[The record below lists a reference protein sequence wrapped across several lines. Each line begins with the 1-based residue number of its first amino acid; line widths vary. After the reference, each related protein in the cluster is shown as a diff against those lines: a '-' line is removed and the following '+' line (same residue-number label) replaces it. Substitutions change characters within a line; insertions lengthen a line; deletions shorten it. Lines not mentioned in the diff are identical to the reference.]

1 MPNFTAERKRV
12 LKTTIDPQE
21 VGHDLVFAALEQLIA
36 KEKSESGAIRRLLY
50 IGANAHFGLRVVD
63 DAQRE
68 KVALTQQY
76 PQRRR
81 SRPLRAS
88 GAVKKKPGSSSAT
101 VKVAELPREEPAP
114 APAPKPLPT
123 VVEVCSAPE
132 PESRSEAP
140 PVVQVEEPTSLRSAQ
155 AEIVVEP
162 PAQQGTP
169 VAAKPAAGG
178 LMKLRHMA
186 LSQSVAP
193 PEASAPR
200 PAHRSAEG
208 QSLSPAVLAS
218 TLAKM
223 KIDGR
228 EF

>member
-1 MPNFTAERKRV
+1 MPNFTAQRKRV

-21 VGHDLVFAALEQLIA
+21 VGHDLVLAALEQLIA

-50 IGANAHFGLRVVD
+50 IGANAHFGLQVVD

-76 PQRRR
+76 PQRKR

-88 GAVKKKPGSSSAT
+88 SAVKVKTGKSSSAA
-101 VKVAELPREEPAP
+101 VQVAELPREEPAP
-114 APAPKPLPT
+114 APKPLPA
-123 VVEVCSAPE
+123 VVEVRREPE
-132 PESRSEAP
+132 SESRSEAP
-140 PVVQVEEPTSLRSAQ
+140 PIVQVEEPTPPRSSQ

-162 PAQQGTP
+162 PAQQVPP

-200 PAHRSAEG
+200 PKHISAEG
-208 QSLSPAVLAS
+208 QSSPAVQAS
-218 TLAKM
+218 ALAKL
-223 KIDGR
+223 KNDGR